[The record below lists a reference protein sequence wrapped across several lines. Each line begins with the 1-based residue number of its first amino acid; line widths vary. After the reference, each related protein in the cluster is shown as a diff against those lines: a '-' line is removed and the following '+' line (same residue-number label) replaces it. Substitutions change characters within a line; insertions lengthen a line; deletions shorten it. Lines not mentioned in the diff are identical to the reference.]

1 MADYKKLWGDAL
13 TTIHETLTKAGK
25 ESEFNDWFRP
35 VVYES
40 FDSAT
45 HRLLLQVPSSS
56 HSEYIEKNHIR
67 LLARTLLPLFGKDLK
82 LGYRVTVDSSNN
94 ITVVE
99 GQQREMVNARK
110 RVAQKTAALPDVDPQ
125 LDPHLNF
132 RTFIEGDSNKLSRSV
147 GINIAEHPKTTKFN
161 PMFIFGQSGVGKT
174 HLINAVGVRAKE
186 LYPTLRVLYVSARLF
201 QQQYTTAV
209 QNNAVNDFIAFY
221 QTLDML
227 IVDDIQEW
235 ASAVAT
241 QNTFFHIFD
250 FLFRHGKR
258 LVLASDRSPAQLRGM
273 HERLITRFACGVTIE
288 LEKPNTQL
296 CRDILRSKISRDG
309 LAAAIPDSVVQYIA
323 ETVHGS
329 VRDLQ
334 GVLNSLMVYSIVDN
348 AEIDVV
354 LAEKIVKR
362 VVQVSDEPITLDLIV
377 DTVCERMKLTPQD
390 VNGKSRKKA
399 AVLARQIVMY
409 LAQKLTSLSAARIG
423 RLLGGRDHT
432 TVIHSCRKVERELL
446 RDDKIEDIVS
456 ELTKEVKARAADDN

>member
-1 MADYKKLWGDAL
+1 MADYKKLWDEAL
-13 TTIHETLTKAGK
+13 EKIHTALTKAGK
-25 ESEFNDWFRP
+25 ESEYNNWFRP

-56 HSEYIEKNHIR
+56 HNEYIEKNYIR
-67 LLARTLLPLFGKDLK
+67 LLASTLLPLYGKDLK
-82 LGYRVTVDSSNN
+82 LGYRVTVDAQNN
-94 ITVVE
+94 ITIDEE
-99 GQQREMVNARK
+99 GQREMVNARK
-110 RVAQKTAALPDVDPQ
+110 RVAQKQAALPEVDPQ

-132 RTFIEGDSNKLSRSV
+132 RTFIEGESNKLSRSV

-161 PMFIFGQSGVGKT
+161 PMFVFGQSGVGKT

-186 LYPTLRVLYVSARLF
+186 LYPTLRVLYVSARIF

-209 QNNAVNDFIAFY
+209 QQNTVNDFIAFY

-235 ASAVAT
+235 ASATAT

-258 LVLASDRSPAQLRGM
+258 IVLASDRSPAQLRGM

-288 LEKPNTQL
+288 VEKPNTQL
-296 CRDILRSKISRDG
+296 CIDILKSKISRDG
-309 LAAAIPDSVVQYIA
+309 LGTAIPDTVVRYIA
-323 ETVHGS
+323 ETVRGS

-348 AEIDVV
+348 AEIDLR

-362 VVQVSDEPITLDLIV
+362 VVQVADEPITLDLIV
-377 DTVCERMKLTPQD
+377 DTVCERMEVSAQD
-390 VNGKSRKKA
+390 INGKSRKKA
-399 AVLARQIVMY
+399 AVLARQVAMY
-409 LAQKLTSLSAARIG
+409 LAQNLTSLSAARIG
-423 RLLGGRDHT
+423 RLVGGRDHT
-432 TVIHSCRKVERELL
+432 TVIHSCRKVEREVL
-446 RDDKIEDIVS
+446 RDDKTEALVS
-456 ELTKEVKARAADDN
+456 ELTKEIKTRGAK